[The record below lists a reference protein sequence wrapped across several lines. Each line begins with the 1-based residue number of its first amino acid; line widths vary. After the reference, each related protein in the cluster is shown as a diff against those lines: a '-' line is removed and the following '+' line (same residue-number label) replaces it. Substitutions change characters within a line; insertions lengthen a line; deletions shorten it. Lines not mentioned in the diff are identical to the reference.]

1 MPQLFT
7 FLSSSADLKD
17 IKESGIVYKNVSPGG
32 VEVDESGTM
41 VHVNQIFLT
50 DKSNPVLDKLV
61 KKGNLIVLKSF
72 LASKASPKKEEV
84 PQTVAQT
91 DPKSSVQ

>member
-1 MPQLFT
+1 MKVLIKNDRISHFMV
-7 FLSSSADLKD
+7 FEKRNKLD
-17 IKESGIVYKNVSPGG
+17 ICEF
-32 VEVDESGTM
+32 
-41 VHVNQIFLT
+41 IFLT
-50 DKSNPVLDKLV
+50 DKSNAVLDKLV

>member
-17 IKESGIVYKNVSPGG
+17 IKESGVVYKNVSSGA

-41 VHVNQIFLT
+41 VYVNQIFLT
-50 DKSNPVLDKLV
+50 DKSNAVLDKLV

-72 LASKASPKKEEV
+72 LASKASPKKGEV